1 MTSQLKSEKTCTVIL
16 SGELEEKSEIVKK
29 KLQHRSKT
37 QISREKQLKKEL
49 KRVKQREIYHRSR
62 VSKLENTELKT
73 VENKSEF
80 DEKLNQLVKEND
92 DLRRQLIT
100 MEYERDVAQENIREA
115 QDPIVNFCD
124 EDAKN
129 TLLKFS
135 CVFIHC

>member
-1 MTSQLKSEKTCTVIL
+1 MTSQLKSEKNCTITL
-16 SGELEEKSEIVKK
+16 SGELEEESEIVK
-29 KLQHRSKT
+29 KLQHRSET

-92 DLRRQLIT
+92 DL
-100 MEYERDVAQENIREA
+100 
-115 QDPIVNFCD
+115 
-124 EDAKN
+124 
-129 TLLKFS
+129 
-135 CVFIHC
+135 

>member
-1 MTSQLKSEKTCTVIL
+1 MKKNQKLL
-16 SGELEEKSEIVKK
+16 K
-29 KLQHRSKT
+29 KLQHRSET

-80 DEKLNQLVKEND
+80 DEKLTQLVKEND